1 MNISIGQYVPGESI
15 FHRSDP
21 RTKLTMTF
29 AYMVIVLLINN
40 FVGYAIAMFFL
51 ILAIVSSRVGIRM
64 VLRSLRPIV
73 FLIIFT
79 VILNI
84 FLYQGE
90 TLLLSIGFIDI
101 YKEGILFSIQMIL
114 RILLLVAGAS
124 LLTYTTTSIMLT
136 DGLEKIMSPLSVIGF
151 PAHDIAMMISI
162 ALRFIPTFAEETE
175 RIMRAQASRGAD
187 FDSKKLREK
196 IRSFIPVLVPLFIGA
211 FRRAT
216 DLATAMEARCYR
228 GGKNRTRYRV
238 LQFSKADIVLTS
250 FFIVFGVLVILS
262 RIFF

>member
-1 MNISIGQYVPGESI
+1 
-15 FHRSDP
+15 
-21 RTKLTMTF
+21 
-29 AYMVIVLLINN
+29 MVIVLLINN

-51 ILAIVSSRVGIRM
+51 IMAIVSSRVGIRM
-64 VLRSLRPIV
+64 VLRSLKPIL

-79 VILNI
+79 VFLNI

-90 TLLLSIGFIDI
+90 TLLFSIGFIDI
-101 YKEGILFSIQMIL
+101 YKEGILFSLQMIM

-136 DGLEKIMSPLSVIGF
+136 DGLERLMSPLSVIGF

-187 FDSKKLREK
+187 FDSKKLKEK

-238 LQFSKADIVLTS
+238 LAFSKADIVLTS
-250 FFIVFGVLVILS
+250 IFVIFAVLVILS

>member
-1 MNISIGQYVPGESI
+1 M
-15 FHRSDP
+15 
-21 RTKLTMTF
+21 
-29 AYMVIVLLINN
+29 
-40 FVGYAIAMFFL
+40 

-84 FLYQGE
+84 FCIRE

-136 DGLEKIMSPLSVIGF
+136 DGLEELCLP
-151 PAHDIAMMISI
+151 
-162 ALRFIPTFAEETE
+162 
-175 RIMRAQASRGAD
+175 
-187 FDSKKLREK
+187 
-196 IRSFIPVLVPLFIGA
+196 
-211 FRRAT
+211 
-216 DLATAMEARCYR
+216 
-228 GGKNRTRYRV
+228 
-238 LQFSKADIVLTS
+238 
-250 FFIVFGVLVILS
+250 
-262 RIFF
+262 